1 MQNAQYL
8 LYQANIQQ
16 KVVGF
21 PLDDLHKRIAS
32 LHRIFHTAQS
42 PSEGLHN
49 IRVLLWFC
57 MPSGSQHT
65 CSAVDTE
72 RIAEYGGETIP
83 ARFMIKLI
91 KNWYIKTITLI
102 IVITSLHKGFVPPA
116 SLHTI
121 LAAPC
126 IVRYPKHL

>member
-1 MQNAQYL
+1 MH
-8 LYQANIQQ
+8 NIYFI
-16 KVVGF
+16 KLTSSRKLWDFHWTTYINVLPIYIGF
-21 PLDDLHKRIAS
+21 FI
-32 LHRIFHTAQS
+32 
-42 PSEGLHN
+42 LHN
-49 IRVLLWFC
+49 PLLKDCTIWVLLWFC